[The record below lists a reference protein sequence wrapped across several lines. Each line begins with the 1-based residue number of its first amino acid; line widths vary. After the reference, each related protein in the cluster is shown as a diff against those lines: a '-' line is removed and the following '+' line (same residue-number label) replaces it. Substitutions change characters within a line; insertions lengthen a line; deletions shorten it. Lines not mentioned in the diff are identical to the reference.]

1 MEDFL
6 ALLREHAIACLV
18 DVRRFPGSRRH
29 PHFAGEA
36 LSAALGAAG
45 IEYAHEPDLGGYRKS
60 TGADS
65 PNTAWRNAS
74 FRAYADYLDTDQFR
88 SALQRLI
95 GRAGAGA
102 GAGAGATTGATAI
115 MCAEAVPWRCHRQ
128 LISDALV
135 ARGLEVL
142 HILKPGKSL
151 AHELN
156 AAARLLG
163 DGRLEYPEAPP
174 EQMGLFM

>member
-1 MEDFL
+1 
-6 ALLREHAIACLV
+6 
-18 DVRRFPGSRRH
+18 
-29 PHFAGEA
+29 
-36 LSAALGAAG
+36 
-45 IEYAHEPDLGGYRKS
+45 
-60 TGADS
+60 
-65 PNTAWRNAS
+65 
-74 FRAYADYLDTDQFR
+74 
-88 SALQRLI
+88 
-95 GRAGAGA
+95 
-102 GAGAGATTGATAI
+102 

-142 HILKPGKSL
+142 HILEPGKSL